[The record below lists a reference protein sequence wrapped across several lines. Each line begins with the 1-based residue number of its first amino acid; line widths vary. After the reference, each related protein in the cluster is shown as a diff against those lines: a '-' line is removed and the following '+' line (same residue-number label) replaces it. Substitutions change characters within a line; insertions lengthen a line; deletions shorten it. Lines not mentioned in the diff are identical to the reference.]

1 MQLSITFRVINMK
14 KYILIIPLII
24 LSITTGCSSNAKNMA
39 SAACCGTEVVA
50 YAAEPSILPVDI
62 SLAGE
67 KLAEYTTGFDTPKS
81 ARGKN
86 IKRAAEAI
94 NNKVLQPGEVFS
106 FNDTVGPTNKKNGF
120 HLARIFV
127 NGKDS
132 KGYGGGVCQV
142 SSTLFNAIEKLGL
155 QITERHNHS
164 KEVFYVPKGKDAAT
178 SHGTIDFKFKN
189 TLQFPI
195 KINSFT
201 KENKVTVEV
210 LKA

>member
-1 MQLSITFRVINMK
+1 MK
-14 KYILIIPLII
+14 KYILIMPLIL
-24 LSITTGCSSNAKNMA
+24 LSITISGCASNAKNMA
-39 SAACCGTEVVA
+39 SAACCGAEVVA
-50 YAAEPSILPVDI
+50 YAAEPGIAPSDL
-62 SLAGE
+62 LFTGE
-67 KLAEYTTGFDTPKS
+67 KLSEYTTGFDTPKS

-94 NNKVLQPGEVFS
+94 NNKTLQPGEEFS
-106 FNDTVGPTNKKNGF
+106 FNDTVGPTTKKNGF

-127 NGKDS
+127 KGKDS

-142 SSTLFNAIEKLGL
+142 SSTLYNAIEKLGL
-155 QITERHNHS
+155 QVTERHNHS
-164 KEVFYVPKGKDAAT
+164 KEIFYVPKGKDAAT

-195 KINSFT
+195 KISAFT